1 MFLFSKI
8 CRDLENTVNMFS
20 KILKFLPFVFD
31 QNSLEKKFHIKI
43 LEWAKLFID
52 LVKGKT
58 KASVE
63 FNFIFFTKQD
73 IPPGAGSKHFLN

>member
-1 MFLFSKI
+1 
-8 CRDLENTVNMFS
+8 MFS

-63 FNFIFFTKQD
+63 FNFIFLQNKTFPLAQAPNT
-73 IPPGAGSKHFLN
+73 F